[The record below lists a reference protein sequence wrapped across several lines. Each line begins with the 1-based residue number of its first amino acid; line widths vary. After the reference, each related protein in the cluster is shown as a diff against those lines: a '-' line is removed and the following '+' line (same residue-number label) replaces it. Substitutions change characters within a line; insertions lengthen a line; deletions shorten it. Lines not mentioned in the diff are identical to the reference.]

1 MTDIPKTPRFHLI
14 ELFELD
20 DLDPNNVDAIE
31 IHPCAT
37 YTDNGGVNFT
47 EQCGPDEAQFY
58 SVFFHLKTGG
68 LCCIAD
74 CADSGTAAHVAKC
87 LARLLNIEA

>member
-1 MTDIPKTPRFHLI
+1 MTDISEMPKFHLI
-14 ELFELD
+14 EFFELED
-20 DLDPNNVDAIE
+20 FDRDNVDTIE

-37 YTDNGGVNFT
+37 FTGKDGVEFT

-74 CADSGTAAHVAKC
+74 CASAQSASHVAKC
-87 LARLLNIEA
+87 LGRILKVAV